1 MIISSQFFNI
11 ERNLE
16 NWSAIEFRVKS
27 IRSTPIF
34 LSLCFKLRMT
44 GSHQNLNSIE
54 SLKCFNIFHE
64 NILGDPPKYPDGGRG
79 GRFCVGFGGGGGGI
93 FS

>member
-1 MIISSQFFNI
+1 
-11 ERNLE
+11 
-16 NWSAIEFRVKS
+16 
-27 IRSTPIF
+27 
-34 LSLCFKLRMT
+34 MT

-79 GRFCVGFGGGGGGI
+79 GRFCVGFGGGGGI
-93 FS
+93 FGLPDGGGALGLPESDLPTGGGGGAGLFELRCVG